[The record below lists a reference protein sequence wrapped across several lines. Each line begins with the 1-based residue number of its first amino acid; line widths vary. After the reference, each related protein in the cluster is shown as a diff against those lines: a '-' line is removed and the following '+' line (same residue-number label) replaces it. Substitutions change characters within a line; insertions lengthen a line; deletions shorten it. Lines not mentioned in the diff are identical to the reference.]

1 MGDTGGPGQAR
12 VWERPPDTP
21 GAPGGRGPTVPTE
34 GPVQTGRVRPG
45 PGAAHSPSRAGGACV
60 WDPSVQSL
68 AERPGHRRGHRPPG
82 PRQWGGDVGYGSQRS
97 LSGHVSGVCRPGGQ
111 DGTVS
116 TPRGQEKQRLE
127 PGLKPGGASS
137 GDEGRGRGS
146 LWAGTVCAKGADTAW
161 GPAGP
166 AGRRPPAW
174 VGAGAVLR
182 GAELGH
188 PARVGG
194 EADQVPG
201 SPAMVLSGSPELL
214 QLPWSPPRPQT
225 RTHTQPARLA
235 GHPPPA
241 SPGAGRFWQSPPG
254 CCWEGCREGFP
265 PPCHSLVTVVTKGH
279 CWRPQPPAGL
289 YGCRGLSQAPRSA
302 HWVPGWLPVGSR
314 RGLALCK
321 RRRQRPGPGGTAPGS
336 GRIPAL

>member
-1 MGDTGGPGQAR
+1 MPSGQGPRGDRHQPGWGR
-12 VWERPPDTP
+12 GRSS
-21 GAPGGRGPTVPTE
+21 GALSWASGQGGRGS
-34 GPVQTGRVRPG
+34 RPG
-45 PGAAHSPSRAGGACV
+45 
-60 WDPSVQSL
+60 
-68 AERPGHRRGHRPPG
+68 
-82 PRQWGGDVGYGSQRS
+82 
-97 LSGHVSGVCRPGGQ
+97 
-111 DGTVS
+111 
-116 TPRGQEKQRLE
+116 
-127 PGLKPGGASS
+127 
-137 GDEGRGRGS
+137 
-146 LWAGTVCAKGADTAW
+146 
-161 GPAGP
+161 
-166 AGRRPPAW
+166 
-174 VGAGAVLR
+174 
-182 GAELGH
+182 
-188 PARVGG
+188 
-194 EADQVPG
+194 PG
-201 SPAMVLSGSPELL
+201 SPAMVPSGSPELL

-302 HWVPGWLPVGSR
+302 HWVPGWLPVVSR

>member
-1 MGDTGGPGQAR
+1 MWGQGSAFGVRTGDTQGQQREEPGNSPPRSPCRPAGTVPRQPPIR
-12 VWERPPDTP
+12 VPRPPFERRAPALWVCGRAFPRTVARTRRRALGGSTGGSSGHVP
-21 GAPGGRGPTVPTE
+21 GEGRLSALNPATLRPELRGDRRLSAASQCLRGEGRRGPRGDRHQPGWGRGRSSGALSWASGQGGRGS
-34 GPVQTGRVRPG
+34 RPG
-45 PGAAHSPSRAGGACV
+45 
-60 WDPSVQSL
+60 
-68 AERPGHRRGHRPPG
+68 
-82 PRQWGGDVGYGSQRS
+82 
-97 LSGHVSGVCRPGGQ
+97 
-111 DGTVS
+111 
-116 TPRGQEKQRLE
+116 
-127 PGLKPGGASS
+127 
-137 GDEGRGRGS
+137 
-146 LWAGTVCAKGADTAW
+146 
-161 GPAGP
+161 
-166 AGRRPPAW
+166 
-174 VGAGAVLR
+174 
-182 GAELGH
+182 
-188 PARVGG
+188 
-194 EADQVPG
+194 PG
-201 SPAMVLSGSPELL
+201 SPAMVPSGSPELL

-302 HWVPGWLPVGSR
+302 HWVPGWLPVVSR